1 MLAERTKRIGVSP
14 TMKVAAEALKL
25 KAQGVDV
32 VDFGA
37 GEPDFPTPKHIG
49 AAAHAAIDANF
60 TKYTTNS
67 GTDELK
73 RAVCARYKIDYGIE
87 YSPKDMRLGM
97 IEASNEKLGNVADRL
112 LLYCYHYDPMTGK
125 YGALVM
131 RMVRIGG
138 ILTMVVLGGFIV
150 LSVRRERHA

>member
-1 MLAERTKRIGVSP
+1 
-14 TMKVAAEALKL
+14 
-25 KAQGVDV
+25 
-32 VDFGA
+32 
-37 GEPDFPTPKHIG
+37 
-49 AAAHAAIDANF
+49 
-60 TKYTTNS
+60 
-67 GTDELK
+67 
-73 RAVCARYKIDYGIE
+73 
-87 YSPKDMRLGM
+87 MRLGI